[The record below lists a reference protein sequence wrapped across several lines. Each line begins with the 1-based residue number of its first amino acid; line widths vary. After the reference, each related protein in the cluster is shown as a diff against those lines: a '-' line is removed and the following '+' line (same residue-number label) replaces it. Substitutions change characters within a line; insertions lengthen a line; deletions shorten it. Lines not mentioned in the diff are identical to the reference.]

1 MQVVQKRPIFHK
13 EKMTINKKM
22 VIRCLKKE
30 GYCQN
35 DIDHLFNVIV
45 LTKLTFY
52 GLSAYAASKSE
63 LTTVQKFV
71 CLCYKRKYITC
82 FIDIFQLLDKSDPTI
97 FNNS

>member
-1 MQVVQKRPIFHK
+1 MTKVAIFRYNNASCPKTTDFSQGKDDHK
-13 EKMTINKKM
+13 QKKM
-22 VIRCLKKE
+22 VIRSLKKE

-45 LTKLTFY
+45 LTKVTFY

-71 CLCYKRKYITC
+71 CLCYKRKYKIGRAHV
-82 FIDIFQLLDKSDPTI
+82 
-97 FNNS
+97 